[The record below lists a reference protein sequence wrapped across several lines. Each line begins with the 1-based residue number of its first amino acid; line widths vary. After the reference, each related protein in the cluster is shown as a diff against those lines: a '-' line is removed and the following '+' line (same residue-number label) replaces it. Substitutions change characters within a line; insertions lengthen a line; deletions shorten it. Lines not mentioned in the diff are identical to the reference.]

1 LLLIIEQS
9 FADIDI
15 YQSSG
20 NDHAVLTWTEIPS
33 DRLSEEHSMN
43 TSTTTAATQ
52 LTGRLLL
59 SAIFIMA
66 GIQKI
71 GGYAGTQGYMESMGV
86 PGALLPLVIALE
98 IGGGL
103 AVLAGFQTRIS
114 AFLLAGFCLLSAAI
128 FHADFG
134 DPMQSILFMKNLAI
148 AGGLLTL
155 IASGAGAWSVD
166 AVRRQQTATGGLRH
180 A

>member
-1 LLLIIEQS
+1 
-9 FADIDI
+9 
-15 YQSSG
+15 
-20 NDHAVLTWTEIPS
+20 
-33 DRLSEEHSMN
+33 MN
-43 TSTTTAATQ
+43 PSTTTAATQ
-52 LTGRLLL
+52 LMGRLLL

-66 GIQKI
+66 GISKI
-71 GGYAGTQGYMESMGV
+71 GAYAGTQGYMESMGV
-86 PGALLPLVIALE
+86 PGVLLPLVIALE

-103 AVLAGFQTRIS
+103 AILVGWQARLS
-114 AFLLAGFCLLSAAI
+114 AFLLAGFCLLSALI

-155 IASGAGAWSVD
+155 CAGGAGAWSVD
-166 AVRRQQTATGGLRH
+166 ARGQAVSGGLRH

>member
-1 LLLIIEQS
+1 
-9 FADIDI
+9 
-15 YQSSG
+15 
-20 NDHAVLTWTEIPS
+20 
-33 DRLSEEHSMN
+33 MN
-43 TSTTTAATQ
+43 TSTTAAATQ

-59 SAIFIMA
+59 SVIFIMA
-66 GIQKI
+66 GITKL
-71 GGYAGTQGYMESMGV
+71 GAYAGTQGYMESMGV

-103 AVLAGFQTRIS
+103 ATLLGWQARLS
-114 AFLLAGFCLLSAAI
+114 AFLLAGFCLVSALI

-155 IASGAGAWSVD
+155 LANGAGAWSVD
-166 AVRRQQTATGGLRH
+166 AWQQRPVGGLHH